1 MAVVA
6 LNSDSLRNKDALKG
20 NWEVRVRA
28 AVSLRLLSSTTR
40 TKGWNFTK
48 GIKQMEKKQ
57 LFLVEK
63 YSKHLKK
70 ELCLNSPG
78 TITAG
83 RTHTVPAVMLQQQR
97 KWGISSSLVA
107 TTRHLTNNKGKYS
120 AWQWKHLEGTWKL
133 GRGCHPPWK
142 NTTPRDFR

>member
-1 MAVVA
+1 M
-6 LNSDSLRNKDALKG
+6 K
-20 NWEVRVRA
+20 
-28 AVSLRLLSSTTR
+28 
-40 TKGWNFTK
+40 
-48 GIKQMEKKQ
+48 KKQ

-70 ELCLNSPG
+70 ELCLNSPA

-120 AWQWKHLEGTWKL
+120 A
-133 GRGCHPPWK
+133 
-142 NTTPRDFR
+142 